1 MWEVGLGRWEQ
12 GGASGGENVVVLLL
26 SRRAHDMTVVLTAK
40 IVLLQRC
47 ERVSLRYIS
56 GSWDPHR
63 RVL

>member
-47 ERVSLRYIS
+47 E
-56 GSWDPHR
+56 
-63 RVL
+63 